1 MPGHRIAPAASRL
14 QQVWCVIGE
23 ADGRP
28 ILRRVD
34 RWGNIRGV
42 GLTGQAI
49 SMIVREAVARVGLD
63 PAGYSG
69 HSLRA
74 GFVSECDRR
83 GISTTATRMVTGHAS
98 DAMLSVY
105 ARPRSLFDQSAGAL
119 FNDVGEGER

>member
-1 MPGHRIAPAASRL
+1 MPGHRIAPAAGRL

-42 GLTGQAI
+42 GLTG
-49 SMIVREAVARVGLD
+49 
-63 PAGYSG
+63 
-69 HSLRA
+69 
-74 GFVSECDRR
+74 
-83 GISTTATRMVTGHAS
+83 HAS

-105 ARPRSLFDQSAGAL
+105 ARPRSLFDQSAGGL